1 MKKHIFTYICTFL
14 FAFNLFGGVSAEES
28 FSVTV
33 DPSWKDWKETNCRMV
48 TDENGT
54 HEECDSNWEDETNIT
69 DPDWVISA
77 PLDSEFTFTLNGTN
91 FSSVATY
98 NFSYKILTTYS
109 WTKERDSEGWDY
121 VEEDIKI
128 ISSSLIFNVSS
139 SDIFSYNLSG
149 TLSSNFLINETK
161 DQYLSDC
168 VRLYAIVTLE
178 RNNNFSIVEYTSAV
192 FYPGQPLKESF
203 RAPSGCSPPP
213 QYADWSVLSLHFVA
227 VLMTI
232 SFVSISKTKVIRGR
246 NKDI

>member
-1 MKKHIFTYICTFL
+1 MFVCSLLLLLSFS
-14 FAFNLFGGVSAEES
+14 GGVSAEES

-33 DPSWKDWKETNCRMV
+33 DPSWKYWKETNCRMV

-54 HEECDSNWEDETNIT
+54 YEECDWVTGYTNKVHETNIT
-69 DPDWVISA
+69 DSDWIISA
-77 PLDSEFTFTLNGTN
+77 PLDSEFIFTLNGTN

-121 VEEDIKI
+121 VEEDIEI

-139 SDIFSYNLSG
+139 SYIYSYNLSG

-178 RNNNFSIVEYTSAV
+178 RNNNSIVEYTSAV
-192 FYPGQPLKESF
+192 FYPGQPFEESF
-203 RAPSGCSPPP
+203 DSPNGCYPPP
-213 QYADWSVLSLHFVA
+213 QYADWSVPSLHFVA
-227 VLMTI
+227 VLMVI
-232 SFVSISKTKVIRGR
+232 SFVCVRKTRLA
-246 NKDI
+246 

>member
-161 DQYLSDC
+161 GQYLSDC

-178 RNNNFSIVEYTSAV
+178 RNNNSIVEWTELYTSAY
-192 FYPGQPLKESF
+192 FLPGQPFAEYSDIYCHPYTPG
-203 RAPSGCSPPP
+203 AWQTP
-213 QYADWSVLSLHFVA
+213 SLHFVA